1 MPLFENHWEQGWE
14 APDFPELTPERLRS
28 FADFHTR
35 TIRTEPTINTEKSHI
50 VDDENLDTTQLL
62 ITPVPR
68 PADVP
73 ATIGWPGAI
82 NYDYS
87 GASVSTVLRSWED
100 RFGAL
105 LTSLSFAEM
114 DLSISDVRQLA
125 VLTHDELVNL
135 TLEHLCVLPGQ
146 SRSGNI
152 EIPLLSECNKRQ
164 PALAILVWWD

>member
-73 ATIGWPGAI
+73 ATIGWPAPLTMITAAPASLRCYAAGKT
-82 NYDYS
+82 
-87 GASVSTVLRSWED
+87 ASVPS
-100 RFGAL
+100 
-105 LTSLSFAEM
+105 SLA
-114 DLSISDVRQLA
+114 
-125 VLTHDELVNL
+125 
-135 TLEHLCVLPGQ
+135 
-146 SRSGNI
+146 
-152 EIPLLSECNKRQ
+152 
-164 PALAILVWWD
+164 